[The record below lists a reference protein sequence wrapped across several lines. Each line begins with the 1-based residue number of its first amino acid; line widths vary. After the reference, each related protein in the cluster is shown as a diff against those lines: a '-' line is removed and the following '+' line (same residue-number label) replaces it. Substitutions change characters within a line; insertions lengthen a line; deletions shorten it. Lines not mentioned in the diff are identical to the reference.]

1 MGFFDTLNS
10 VANSV
15 GNYVGSE
22 APKKFA
28 VICEKATDAKLL
40 EWWDEKQFDPE
51 VDQRLK
57 DVAEKELRRRHL
69 I

>member
-15 GNYVGSE
+15 ASKAFE
-22 APKKFA
+22 QWAAMCK
-28 VICEKATDAKLL
+28 KATDDKLL
-40 EWWDEKQFDPE
+40 EWWDAKQFDPE

>member
-15 GNYVGSE
+15 ASKSLE
-22 APKKFA
+22 QWAAMCK
-28 VICEKATDAKLL
+28 KATDDKLL
-40 EWWDEKQFDPE
+40 EWWDAKQFDPE

>member
-15 GNYVGSE
+15 TSKALE
-22 APKKFA
+22 QWAAMCK
-28 VICEKATDAKLL
+28 KATDDKLL
-40 EWWDEKQFDPE
+40 EWWDAKQFDPE

>member
-15 GNYVGSE
+15 CSKALE
-22 APKKFA
+22 QWAAMCK
-28 VICEKATDAKLL
+28 KATDDKLL
-40 EWWDEKQFDPE
+40 EWWDAKQFDPE

>member
-40 EWWDEKQFDPE
+40 QQFH
-51 VDQRLK
+51 
-57 DVAEKELRRRHL
+57 LR
-69 I
+69 

>member
-10 VANSV
+10 TANSV
-15 GNYVGSE
+15 GNYLSSKALE
-22 APKKFA
+22 QWAAMCK
-28 VICEKATDAKLL
+28 KATDDKLL

>member
-1 MGFFDTLNS
+1 MKKCDRIQEVRNS
-10 VANSV
+10 HYYLS
-15 GNYVGSE
+15 S
-22 APKKFA
+22 KFLEQWA
-28 VICEKATDAKLL
+28 AMCKKATDDKLL

>member
-15 GNYVGSE
+15 ASE
-22 APKKFA
+22 LPKKFA
-28 VICEKATDAKLL
+28 VICEKATDDKLL